1 MKQGTRVWWKSSPQ
15 SPWKITLYFE
25 MHSQRG
31 TDLHSLAEFTDTCF
45 FVGWLLF
52 PWWLYWQGWML
63 CRALLVFSVCGQEI
77 QGGKPWWFLSFL
89 TSGILQRSGPLQGK
103 IKSHSYDYSSVKLC
117 DNRAAGTRPLCQ
129 VSAHKQSH
137 WSLSG
142 TLYMFDVK
150 SVHKSLEDQGL
161 DCTLCASQYTSR
173 KSQSQHL

>member
-1 MKQGTRVWWKSSPQ
+1 MKQGKRVWWKSSPQ
-15 SPWKITLYFE
+15 RWKITLYFE

-103 IKSHSYDYSSVKLC
+103 IKSHDYSSVKTVWQQSCRDSPSLP
-117 DNRAAGTRPLCQ
+117 GFSPQT
-129 VSAHKQSH
+129 VSLKLK
-137 WSLSG
+137 WDSL
-142 TLYMFDVK
+142 YVW
-150 SVHKSLEDQGL
+150 
-161 DCTLCASQYTSR
+161 C
-173 KSQSQHL
+173 